1 MLRTRTATPVP
12 RWAAEVFRLYQ
23 HYRETGALPDNR
35 GLDYNNAWLI
45 EAFEALMEVEGKFL
59 NAMVSGIEVAGGVP
73 TRKWRRDELPQAHEQ
88 AVKAAQRLAEL
99 VERIKAEQDGSSP
112 DLNPIS

>member
-1 MLRTRTATPVP
+1 
-12 RWAAEVFRLYQ
+12 
-23 HYRETGALPDNR
+23 LPDNR

-73 TRKWRRDELPQAHEQ
+73 TRKWRRDELPKAHEQ
-88 AVKAAQRLAEL
+88 AIKAAQQLAEL
-99 VERIKAEQDGSSP
+99 VERIKAEQQHGSPP
-112 DLNPIS
+112 DLNPTP

>member
-59 NAMVSGIEVAGGVP
+59 NAMVSGIEATSAP

-88 AVKAAQRLAEL
+88 AVKAAQQLAEL
-99 VERIKAEQDGSSP
+99 VERIKAEQDGSP
-112 DLNPIS
+112 TDLNSIP

>member
-1 MLRTRTATPVP
+1 MPVP

-59 NAMVSGIEVAGGVP
+59 SAMVSEMEAQTGGVS

-88 AVKAAQRLAEL
+88 AVKAAQWLAEL
-99 VERIKAEQDGSSP
+99 VERIKAEQDGSPP
-112 DLNPIS
+112 DLNSIP